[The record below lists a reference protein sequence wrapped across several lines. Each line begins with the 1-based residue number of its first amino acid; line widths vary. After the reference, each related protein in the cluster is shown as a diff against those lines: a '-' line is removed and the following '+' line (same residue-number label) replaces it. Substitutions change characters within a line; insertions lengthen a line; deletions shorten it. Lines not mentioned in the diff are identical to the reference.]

1 MYEGGREREK
11 VSLWMCRCSPPLIA
25 VEAMVINR
33 FSQILNRIDF
43 QISIYITKSIILEL
57 NFHLQLKPV
66 TDQQKLTF

>member
-1 MYEGGREREK
+1 
-11 VSLWMCRCSPPLIA
+11 MCGCSPPLIA

-66 TDQQKLTF
+66 IDQQKLTF